1 MTAEYSVPDWQ
12 LERYLLGELPVEV
25 KERIE
30 KALETDA
37 SVRERLEALR
47 DSNRQILSSYPP
59 GIMAERIEKR
69 YRERGGKTR
78 ARAFFRPGL
87 RRAALAFSF
96 AALVL
101 AVILPVRIL
110 LQENEEGGPDT
121 GIRPKG
127 LRSHLV
133 IYVQSDGDVERL
145 EHGAVLGEGDV
156 IQISYVSEPGT
167 YGVIYSIDG
176 TGTVTLHFPLA
187 RQDTAPRLQGG
198 GETPLPYAYQLD
210 DAPFYERF
218 FLITSDRPFSIA
230 EVEEA
235 VNELAAN
242 PRRAQRR
249 AVKLPPGLRQYST
262 TLRKE
267 EHQS

>member
-1 MTAEYSVPDWQ
+1 MTAEYRVPDWQ
-12 LERYLLGELPVEV
+12 LERYLLGELPVEA
-25 KERIE
+25 KKKIE

-37 SVRERLEALR
+37 SVRERLEDLR

-69 YRERGGKTR
+69 CREGRGRSR
-78 ARAFFRPGL
+78 ARAPWSPGL
-87 RRAALAFSF
+87 RRAAVAFSF

-110 LQENEEGGPDT
+110 LQENEEGGPAR

-127 LRSHLV
+127 LRAHLI
-133 IYVQSDGDVERL
+133 IYMQSEGAVERL
-145 EHGAVLGEGDV
+145 EPGAVLGEGDV
-156 IQISYVSEPGT
+156 IQISYVSGSDT

-187 RQDTAPRLQGG
+187 SQNTAPRLQSG

-218 FLITSDRPFSIA
+218 FFITSDRPFSVA
-230 EVEEA
+230 EVEKA
-235 VNELAAN
+235 VYELAVN

-262 TLRKE
+262 TLGKE
-267 EHQS
+267 EHLP